1 MSEENKKEQQQ
12 VQVKVSDSHRPVF
25 SNSAQI
31 NVADDEV
38 TLQFLYVRRNTGQG
52 TLMSEVVLS
61 PQHAIKFQKAL
72 DETLKKHFTK
82 HLPE

>member
-1 MSEENKKEQQQ
+1 M
-12 VQVKVSDSHRPVF
+12 V
-25 SNSAQI
+25 
-31 NVADDEV
+31 
-38 TLQFLYVRRNTGQG
+38 LQFLYVRRNTNQA
-52 TLMSEVVLS
+52 TLVNEVVLT

>member
-1 MSEENKKEQQQ
+1 MAENKNEQQQ
-12 VQVKVSDSHRPVF
+12 VQVKVSNEHKPVF

-38 TLQFLYVRRNTGQG
+38 TIQFLYVRRNTGQG
-52 TLMSEVVLS
+52 SLMSEIVLS
-61 PQHAIKFQKAL
+61 PQHAMKFQKAL

>member
-1 MSEENKKEQQQ
+1 MSDKNNDEQKE
-12 VQVKVSDSHRPVF
+12 VKVKVSDNHMPVF

-31 NVADDEV
+31 NVSNEEV

-52 TLMSEVVLS
+52 NLVSEVILT

-72 DETLKKHFTK
+72 DETIKKLFTK
-82 HLPE
+82 HLT